1 MIFLTSQV
9 FPGLSGSQSKEH
21 ILLETVMTHIDRLHF
36 DPLELDEEFSEIV
49 FNEYITR
56 LDRNKR
62 LFTQEDLNRLE
73 PFKYH
78 LHQQIVARSF
88 DFFELSNQIAENAIE
103 RTHKIYRKALESDFD
118 FDRTDAIDLDA
129 DNLNFAANDSDLLER
144 WRKYL
149 HFQILDEMV
158 KGINRAERND
168 EVYQMDSLRAVAFER
183 VEERFDS
190 WFERLKRNDRDDR
203 FNTYL
208 NTITNIQDPHTGYFK
223 PKEKEDFNM
232 RMSNQLEGIGARLS
246 SEGDFVKIVSIVPG
260 GPAWKQG
267 DLEPNDLILKVAQ
280 EGEEAVDITGWS
292 LDDVVSIIRGPKST
306 KVTLTVRK
314 IDNKVMDIEIVRD
327 IIVFEEGFA
336 RSVILEREDRSA
348 KVGYINLPSFYFNI
362 GGTGEDRNSKDDVR
376 NELIKLNDEGV
387 DGVILDLRNN
397 GGGSLNDVVE
407 MTGFF
412 IEQGPVVQVKARTGQ
427 PLVLDDKEES
437 VVYDGPLI
445 VLVNSFSA
453 SASEILAAAL
463 QDYGRAVIVGGNA
476 TFGKGTVQRFYN
488 LDRMLRGNS
497 EHKPLG
503 EVKVTTQKFYR
514 INGGSTQLE
523 GVKPDILLPDNF
535 HYTQVGERDYDFA
548 MEWTEISPVSYSQNV
563 FVIDSDMIEWL
574 KLRSEERIS
583 EQEVFT
589 KVKENARRMADMR
602 DYSKRPLNL
611 EEYREFLNTREE
623 EADRFRNMFD
633 PIDGLHIENLTADI
647 EFIESDSSR
656 IARNESFIET
666 LSKDIYVFES
676 LAIMDDLI
684 HVKDK
689 KALRK

>member
-1 MIFLTSQV
+1 M
-9 FPGLSGSQSKEH
+9 
-21 ILLETVMTHIDRLHF
+21 LETVMTHIDRLHF
-36 DPLELDEEFSEIV
+36 DPLELNEDFSELV
-49 FNEYITR
+49 FEEYITR

-62 LFTQEDLNRLE
+62 LLTREDIEKLE
-73 PFKYH
+73 PYRYL
-78 LHQQIVARSF
+78 LHQQVVARSF
-88 DFFELSNQIAENAIE
+88 DFFELSNQIAEDAIE
-103 RTHKIYRKALESDFD
+103 RAHGIYRKALEFDFD
-118 FDRTDAIDLDA
+118 FDRTDFIDLDA
-129 DNLNFAANDSDLLER
+129 ENLDYAANDDELKER
-144 WRKYL
+144 WQNFL
-149 HFQILDEMV
+149 HFQILDEIV
-158 KGINRAERND
+158 KGINRAERN
-168 EVYQMDSLRAVAFER
+168 EEEYQLDSLQLVALGS

-208 NTITNIQDPHTGYFK
+208 NTITNVQDPHTGYFK

-267 DLEPNDLILKVAQ
+267 ELEPNDLILKVAQ
-280 EGEEAVDITGWS
+280 DGEEPVDITGWS
-292 LDDVVSIIRGPKST
+292 LDDVVSIIRGPKGT

-314 IDNKVMDIEIVRD
+314 IDNKVMDIEIIRD

-336 RSVILEREDRSA
+336 RSVIIEREDRSA

-376 NELIKLNDEGV
+376 NELIKLNDAGV

-397 GGGSLNDVVE
+397 GGGSLNDVVD

-412 IEQGPVVQVKARTGQ
+412 IEKGPVVQVKARTGQ

-445 VLVNSFSA
+445 VMVNSFSA

-523 GVKPDILLPDNF
+523 GVQPDIVLPDNF
-535 HYTQVGERDYDFA
+535 HFTHVGERDYDFA
-548 MEWTEISPVSYSQNV
+548 MEWTEINAVDFSQNV

-583 EQEVFT
+583 EQEIFS

-611 EEYREFLNTREE
+611 EEYREFLSAREE

-633 PIDGLHIENLTADI
+633 PIDGLNIENLIADMD
-647 EFIESDSSR
+647 FIHSDSSR

-666 LSKDIYVFES
+666 LSKDVYVFES
-676 LAIMDDLI
+676 IAIMDDLI
-684 HVKDK
+684 NVKDK
-689 KALRK
+689 KALRR